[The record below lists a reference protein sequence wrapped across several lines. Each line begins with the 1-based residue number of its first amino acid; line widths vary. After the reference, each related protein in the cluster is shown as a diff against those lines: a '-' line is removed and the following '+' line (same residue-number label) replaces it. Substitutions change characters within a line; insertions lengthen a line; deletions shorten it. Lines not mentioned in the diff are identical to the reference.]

1 MARQPFRVC
10 EGHVTRSEQIK
21 YLEDSISDYL
31 QLIRTFENDRA
42 EMQRR
47 RKTAHGLDAT
57 QLDHQLRVNQRG
69 LDLLDEALAKLRAQ
83 LEEVRNQRE

>member
-1 MARQPFRVC
+1 M
-10 EGHVTRSEQIK
+10 TRSEQIK

-31 QLIRTFENDRA
+31 QLIKTFENDRA

-47 RKTAHGLDAT
+47 RKTSLGLDAA